1 MGTLTQLLWAILPG
15 LIVAIVMAIANRR
28 QARKDQKDANKER
41 ARMRSEELR
50 ISLLVATA
58 QLSYAVA
65 MAIKRGSPNGEVEEG
80 IKQYNKA
87 MSKFREF
94 EREQMAQNMVID

>member
-94 EREQMAQNMVID
+94 EREQMAQNMIID

>member
-1 MGTLTQLLWAILPG
+1 MGYVTQLVWAILPG
-15 LIVAIVMAIANRR
+15 LIVAIVMAVANRR
-28 QARKDQKDANKER
+28 QARKDQHDANKDR

-94 EREQMAQNMVID
+94 EREQMAQSMIID